1 MIDKFSTQFIR
12 IFSRPT
18 PLPPIVGVTEDD
30 LSPVFDAISER
41 ELDRRARYYQACH
54 ERALAVHEAH
64 ARWQAAVDEA
74 HRLRLEYIDA
84 LGWMDPDFVARHR
97 DAIEKGNAR

>member
-18 PLPPIVGVTEDD
+18 ALPPIVGVTEDD
-30 LSPVFDAISER
+30 ISPVFDAISER
-41 ELDRRARYYQACH
+41 ELDRRARYYQAYS

-84 LGWMDPDFVARHR
+84 LGWMDPEFVLRHER
-97 DAIEKGNAR
+97 ETQEGQR